1 MSEAINNSGISYNL
15 SQSYKIPPGTSF
27 STYHHQHGVGHEDL
41 YIQWISLERI
51 LCKPAQFG
59 EKNQGKKYSHY
70 YTLNFGHR

>member
-59 EKNQGKKYSHY
+59 EKNQGKKIF
-70 YTLNFGHR
+70 TLLYLEF